1 MHDLKNSKQSLWR
14 VLVRSIALVA
24 GVCALAA
31 SSAAAQADRD
41 APGALT
47 PVEVSSVPASR
58 QADRIVVITVDGAID
73 RMTAIS
79 VKRRLEAA
87 ERAGFDGFV
96 LEVNSP
102 GGDLGACLEISQA
115 IKSSSITNSVAWV
128 NDEAYSGGA
137 IISLACDEIVTSDPS
152 SFGDA
157 LIILVDMLG
166 MTGMQTLSPEQRT
179 KALPPL
185 MADVI
190 DSARRSG
197 YDEFLVQAIVTD
209 GIELWQV
216 EDMDTGERLAI
227 SENEYRMLFDG
238 DPIRGRPM
246 LAHVT
251 GGVKTYQ
258 DPAREPN
265 GEERPD
271 AGVADEDQDAA
282 AAGPDGEEAARGD
295 AGGDQEAPATDQ
307 GQEEPGM
314 TDPNAYRPASDTL
327 RDVEEEFEK
336 TERSAELTLMQ
347 ETNRR
352 LITPADKGRYRLVGY
367 ICDGSSAIVMRE
379 QEMIEFG
386 LSTKIVKNDEEL
398 KAFFNAKSLTR
409 VNENVFEKLVRF
421 LTNPF
426 VQFVI
431 IAIFLLAILV
441 EMVTAG
447 TGIAGAVAL
456 TALLLLVGP
465 GALLGLSGWWE
476 VIAIVAGL
484 ICLAIEIFVVPGFGV
499 FGVVG
504 FIALFGGL
512 LGTLVNSGGSMSSPQ
527 MQQQLLR
534 GSVTVL
540 LAFVT
545 AGVLWWLF
553 IRRAQDLPIFQRLM
567 LNDIPASPSG
577 STRTLLHAITMDDGT
592 VREGDIGLTT
602 TPLYPIG
609 QAEFNGDLHDVY
621 SAFGTIEAN
630 VAVRAVRVTR
640 MRIEVEAV
648 NEQIASGNTDIEH
661 DDGDDESRGG
671 EA

>member
-1 MHDLKNSKQSLWR
+1 
-14 VLVRSIALVA
+14 
-24 GVCALAA
+24 
-31 SSAAAQADRD
+31 
-41 APGALT
+41 
-47 PVEVSSVPASR
+47 
-58 QADRIVVITVDGAID
+58 
-73 RMTAIS
+73 
-79 VKRRLEAA
+79 
-87 ERAGFDGFV
+87 
-96 LEVNSP
+96 
-102 GGDLGACLEISQA
+102 
-115 IKSSSITNSVAWV
+115 
-128 NDEAYSGGA
+128 
-137 IISLACDEIVTSDPS
+137 
-152 SFGDA
+152 
-157 LIILVDMLG
+157 
-166 MTGMQTLSPEQRT
+166 
-179 KALPPL
+179 

-216 EDMDTGERLAI
+216 EDIETGERLAV

-258 DPAREPN
+258 DPAADTSEE
-265 GEERPD
+265 EERPD
-271 AGVADEDQDAA
+271 AGVADEDQDADASA
-282 AAGPDGEEAARGD
+282 ADGAEDASGD
-295 AGGDQEAPATDQ
+295 AGDDREADSEDP
-307 GQEEPGM
+307 GQEPGLN
-314 TDPNAYRPASDTL
+314 DPNAYRPASDTL
-327 RDVEEEFEK
+327 RDVEQEFENA
-336 TERSAELTLMQ
+336 ERSAELTLMQ

-352 LITPADKGRYRLVGY
+352 LITPEDKGRYRLVGY

-379 QEMIEFG
+379 QKMLEFG
-386 LSTKIVKNDEEL
+386 FSTKIVNTDEEL

-409 VNENVFEKLVRF
+409 VNENIFEKLVRF

-431 IAIFLLAILV
+431 IAVFLLAILV

-456 TALLLLVGP
+456 GALLLLIGP

-476 VIAIVAGL
+476 VIAIVVGL
-484 ICLAIEIFVVPGFGV
+484 ICLAVEIFVVPGFGI

-512 LGTLVNSGGSMSSPQ
+512 MGTLVSAGGSMSTPQ

-540 LAFVT
+540 LAFIT

-553 IRRAQDLPIFQRLM
+553 IRRAQDLPIFQKLM
-567 LNDIPASPSG
+567 LNDTPASPTG
-577 STRTLLHAITMDDGT
+577 STKTLLHAITMDDGS
-592 VREGDIGLTT
+592 VREGDIGVTT

-609 QAEFNGDLHDVY
+609 QAEFDGQLHDVY
-621 SAFGTIEAN
+621 SAFGTIEVN
-630 VAVRAVRVTR
+630 TAVRAVRVTR
-640 MRIEVEAV
+640 MRIEVEPV
-648 NEQIASGNTDIEH
+648 GEEH
-661 DDGDDESRGG
+661 LDKEDRAGSEEDDTPREGD
-671 EA
+671 A

>member
-1 MHDLKNSKQSLWR
+1 MHKLKKSNQSLWR

-31 SSAAAQADRD
+31 NSAMAQAEAG
-41 APGALT
+41 APGTVT

-73 RMTAIS
+73 RLTAIS

-87 ERAGFDGFV
+87 EQAGFDGFV

-115 IKSSSITNSVAWV
+115 IKGSSITNSVAWV

-166 MTGMQTLSPEQRT
+166 LKGMQTLSPEQRT

-258 DPAREPN
+258 DPAREPS

-271 AGVADEDQDAA
+271 AGVADEDQDAV
-282 AAGPDGEEAARGD
+282 AAGPDGAEDAPGD
-295 AGGDQEAPATDQ
+295 AGDDREADPEDP
-307 GQEEPGM
+307 GQEPGM
-314 TDPNAYRPASDTL
+314 NDPNAYRPASDTL
-327 RDVEEEFEK
+327 RDVEDEFGK
-336 TERSAELTLMQ
+336 AERSAELTLMQ

-379 QEMIEFG
+379 QEMLEFG
-386 LSTKIVKNDEEL
+386 LSTKIVNNDEEL

-476 VIAIVAGL
+476 IIAIVAGL

-512 LGTLVNSGGSMSSPQ
+512 LGTLVNAGGSMSSPQ

-567 LNDIPASPSG
+567 LNDTPASPSG
-577 STRTLLHAITMDDGT
+577 STRTLLHAITMDDGS

-609 QAEFNGDLHDVY
+609 QAEFNGNLHDVY

-648 NEQIASGNTDIEH
+648 SEPIARTDAH
-661 DDGDDESRGG
+661 VDRDDGDEVRREGES
-671 EA
+671 

>member
-1 MHDLKNSKQSLWR
+1 MHELNRSKTTVWR
-14 VLVRSIALVA
+14 VLVRAIALVA

-31 SSAAAQADRD
+31 NSAVAQSGGD
-41 APGALT
+41 GAGPVT
-47 PVEVSSVPASR
+47 PVKVTSVPASR
-58 QADRIVVITVDGAID
+58 QADRIVVITVEGAID

-115 IKSSSITNSVAWV
+115 IKSSAITNSVAWV
-128 NDEAYSGGA
+128 HDEAYSGGA
-137 IISLACDEIVTSDPS
+137 IISLACNEIVTSDPS

-166 MTGMQTLSPEQRT
+166 MSGMQTLSPEQRT

-216 EDMDTGERLAI
+216 EDIETGERLAI

-238 DPIRGRPM
+238 DPIRGRAM

-258 DPAREPN
+258 DPAADTS
-265 GEERPD
+265 GDEERPD
-271 AGVADEDQDAA
+271 AGVADEDQDAVSA
-282 AAGPDGEEAARGD
+282 DPDGTQDAPGD
-295 AGGDQEAPATDQ
+295 AGDDREADPQDP
-307 GQEEPGM
+307 GQEPGLN
-314 TDPNAYRPASDTL
+314 DPNAYRPASDTL
-327 RDVEEEFEK
+327 RDVEQEFENA
-336 TERSAELTLMQ
+336 ERSAELTLMQ

-352 LITPADKGRYRLVGY
+352 LITPEDKGRYRLVGY

-379 QEMIEFG
+379 QEMLEFG
-386 LSTKIVKNDEEL
+386 FSNRIVNTDEEL

-431 IAIFLLAILV
+431 IAVFLLAILV

-456 TALLLLVGP
+456 GALLLLIGP

-476 VIAIVAGL
+476 VIAIVVGL
-484 ICLAIEIFVVPGFGV
+484 ICLAVEIFVVPGFGI

-512 LGTLVNSGGSMSSPQ
+512 MGTLVSAGGSMSTPQ

-540 LAFVT
+540 LAFIT

-553 IRRAQDLPIFQRLM
+553 IRRAQDLPIFQKLM
-567 LNDIPASPSG
+567 LNDTPASPTG
-577 STRTLLHAITMDDGT
+577 STKTLLHAITMDDGS
-592 VREGDIGLTT
+592 VREGDIGVTT

-609 QAEFNGDLHDVY
+609 QAEFDGQLHDVY
-621 SAFGTIEAN
+621 SAFGTIEVN

-640 MRIEVEAV
+640 MRIEVEPVSDEHLDKEDRA
-648 NEQIASGNTDIEH
+648 GTDE
-661 DDGDDESRGG
+661 DDMPREGD
-671 EA
+671 A